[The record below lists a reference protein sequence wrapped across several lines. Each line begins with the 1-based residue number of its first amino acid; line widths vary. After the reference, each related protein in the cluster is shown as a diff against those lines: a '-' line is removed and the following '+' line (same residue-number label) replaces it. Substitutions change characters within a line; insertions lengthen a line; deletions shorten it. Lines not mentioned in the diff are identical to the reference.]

1 MSYRVLWVSSLVVSI
16 GGVKGEDDECG
27 EELLLSS
34 AAAPPSGCNCC
45 NHIPGA
51 EELWGWA

>member
-1 MSYRVLWVSSLVVSI
+1 VLWLSSLVVSI

-34 AAAPPSGCNCC
+34 AAPPHSSGCNCC

>member
-1 MSYRVLWVSSLVVSI
+1 MLWVSASLLVSI
-16 GGVKGEDDECG
+16 GGVNEEDDECG
-27 EELLLSS
+27 EEFLLSS
-34 AAAPPSGCNCC
+34 AAAAPPSGCNCC